1 MNDVEKAI
9 RIYDIPEN
17 RKTCFNN
24 ENMTISIMEKV
35 VTNYVEKME
44 DHVCESIIK
53 CLPDDVTKV
62 LFLDKDKITEIF
74 KKRISK
80 RPIGNDNG
88 NYAEYF
94 ESWLECP
101 KCGEAIP
108 EYTAE
113 NNTWCYCLGCGQKL
127 DWSEVENED

>member
-1 MNDVEKAI
+1 MSYLDWLKSVDLRKLEEQQEMNEIEKAI

-62 LFLDKDKITEIF
+62 LFLDKNKITEIF
-74 KKRISK
+74 KKQI
-80 RPIGNDNG
+80 PIKPTFHSDCITCGNCWG
-88 NYAEYF
+88 EIKAV
-94 ESWLECP
+94 WKCCP
-101 KCGEAIP
+101 NCTTLI
-108 EYTAE
+108 
-113 NNTWCYCLGCGQKL
+113 
-127 DWSEVENED
+127 DW